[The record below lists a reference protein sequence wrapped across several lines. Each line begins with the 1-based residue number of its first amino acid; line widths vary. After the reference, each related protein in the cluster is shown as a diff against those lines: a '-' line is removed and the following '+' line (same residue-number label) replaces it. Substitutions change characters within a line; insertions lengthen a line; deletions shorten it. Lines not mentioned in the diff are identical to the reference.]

1 MSNNTKLLPLI
12 PLRGITIF
20 PNMVT
25 HFDVGR
31 EKSIAAIE
39 EAMVKEQGV
48 FLVSQK
54 DAKIEE
60 PNENDIYSIGTVCQV
75 KQLLKMPG
83 DTVRVLVEGIERGK
97 IAKYIEGD
105 QFLEGEIESVSDN
118 YEKYKED
125 PEFKAALR
133 KLGDEFSEF
142 IELSNNNNS
151 FAEEDFDFE
160 EEDEP
165 GKFADLIASSLML
178 KQKVRQEL
186 LETLDIK
193 ERFEKLLIII
203 QNETEVLK
211 LEKKIGFKVKKKI
224 DKLQKEY
231 YLREQLKIIQEEL
244 GEDQDEKKDIEKYEE
259 LIKKGK
265 LPKEV
270 KEKAIYELGRL
281 KSSSGYSQEGNVIKT
296 YLDWVLGL
304 PWNKYTKDNL
314 DLAKAK
320 AILDEDHY
328 GLKDVKERIL
338 EYLAVQKNCQSLK
351 GPILCLIG
359 PPGVGKSS
367 IAKSVAK
374 ALNRNFVRISLGG
387 IRDEAEIRGHRKTYV
402 GSIPGRII
410 YGMKSAKSSNPL
422 FLLDEIDKLSSDFKG
437 DPSDALLEVLDAD
450 QNTNFRD
457 NYLELDMDLSK
468 VLFITTANTL
478 ETIPR
483 PLLDRMEIIEV
494 SGYTYEEKF
503 NIAKKHLVPR
513 VLKEHN
519 VIDKAITISD
529 GAIRDIIEFY
539 TRESGVRNLERQIST
554 LVRRCIREIMEKS
567 KKSISV
573 TSNNLQKYLGTKV
586 FIYDRIEKDD
596 KVGVVT
602 GMAWTAYGGDTLP
615 VEVMVMK
622 GTGKLELTG
631 QLGDVMKES
640 AKAAYTHVR
649 SNAEKY
655 GINENFYKDC
665 DVHIHVPEGAVPK
678 DGPSAGV
685 TMATALVSTLADKKV
700 RHNVAMTGEITLTGK
715 VLPIGGLKE
724 KSLAAFRAGVD
735 TVIVP
740 KENERDLEKIPSTIK
755 NKIKFIFASR
765 IEEVLKNAL
774 IGASRIVAM
783 SFCEPRS

>member
-1 MSNNTKLLPLI
+1 
-12 PLRGITIF
+12 
-20 PNMVT
+20 
-25 HFDVGR
+25 
-31 EKSIAAIE
+31 
-39 EAMVKEQGV
+39 
-48 FLVSQK
+48 
-54 DAKIEE
+54 
-60 PNENDIYSIGTVCQV
+60 
-75 KQLLKMPG
+75 
-83 DTVRVLVEGIERGK
+83 
-97 IAKYIEGD
+97 
-105 QFLEGEIESVSDN
+105 
-118 YEKYKED
+118 
-125 PEFKAALR
+125 
-133 KLGDEFSEF
+133 
-142 IELSNNNNS
+142 
-151 FAEEDFDFE
+151 
-160 EEDEP
+160 
-165 GKFADLIASSLML
+165 
-178 KQKVRQEL
+178 
-186 LETLDIK
+186 
-193 ERFEKLLIII
+193 
-203 QNETEVLK
+203 
-211 LEKKIGFKVKKKI
+211 
-224 DKLQKEY
+224 
-231 YLREQLKIIQEEL
+231 
-244 GEDQDEKKDIEKYEE
+244 
-259 LIKKGK
+259 
-265 LPKEV
+265 
-270 KEKAIYELGRL
+270 
-281 KSSSGYSQEGNVIKT
+281 
-296 YLDWVLGL
+296 
-304 PWNKYTKDNL
+304 
-314 DLAKAK
+314 
-320 AILDEDHY
+320 
-328 GLKDVKERIL
+328 
-338 EYLAVQKNCQSLK
+338 
-351 GPILCLIG
+351 
-359 PPGVGKSS
+359 
-367 IAKSVAK
+367 
-374 ALNRNFVRISLGG
+374 
-387 IRDEAEIRGHRKTYV
+387 
-402 GSIPGRII
+402 
-410 YGMKSAKSSNPL
+410 MKSAKSSNPL

-631 QLGDVMKES
+631 HLGDVMKES
-640 AKAAYTHVR
+640 AKAAYTYVR
-649 SNAEKY
+649 SNAQKY
-655 GINENFYKDC
+655 GIDENFYKDC

-685 TMATALVSTLADKKV
+685 TMATALVSTLANKKV

-774 IGASRIVAM
+774 IGV
-783 SFCEPRS
+783 E